1 MQPCVL
7 VVDDF
12 QTTLDLYY
20 DLLNSDNYELE
31 LSTYEFEEPEMI
43 ERLKPN
49 LIILDFQ
56 VTQRER
62 GWQLLDKLKMNPH
75 ISSIPIILCT
85 PAMMDI
91 REQENYLQDQ
101 GLVIFYKPFK
111 LNKLIQKVQQMLA
124 ISSSEA
130 K

>member
-1 MQPCVL
+1 MRPCVL

-31 LSTYEFEEPEMI
+31 LSTYEFEKPEMI

-75 ISSIPIILCT
+75 ICSIPIILCT

-101 GLVIFYKPFK
+101 GFVIFYKPFK

-124 ISSSEA
+124 ISSAEA